1 MAVPVLPSSATSQ
14 GEPGAPFRA
23 GMIPALADG
32 FLPRTETAPR
42 LPSALIPG
50 AVVILAPEGPAAADA
65 SGSPGSLAGSPGS
78 LAGSP
83 GSLAGSPG
91 PSAGAAASATGGGM
105 AADWAGVTGKTQI
118 AAAYADAFHRA
129 GAGIIWAQAGSR
141 VSLLAS
147 YASAAPALGIDASQG
162 ADATSRHL
170 MAVLAQTAQPCL
182 VVLDDLR
189 DPADVQGLI
198 PRGPACMTLI
208 TTADGRLI
216 PGSWRAQIVPVS
228 PFSAREAMSYLRGRL
243 RSDWDQRAGMINLVT
258 EIGGDPGPLA
268 QASGVIAVSRLSCRE
283 YADRFVTRRQQ
294 MTRAGGA
301 IPPVAIVTLAL
312 AVDRADQLDA
322 AAWPVLVIAAVLDGQ
337 RIPSSV
343 FDTSAVARYVTG
355 QTQPDVAAMAETLRL
370 LAHIGVAG
378 IDPQPGGLIVR
389 ISRQVLAAVR
399 AALTREDHDR
409 ALAAAVA
416 AVTEAW
422 PDDEPPAWLGCMLAT
437 CSASLWRAAGDRLW
451 ANGNCPRLLE
461 RTGEFLV
468 SAGMVG
474 AALPFWRNLSAAAE
488 RLLGPDHPDAI
499 MIAGRV
505 AALDLAA
512 GEAASAAERYERIS
526 TQLQRR
532 LGADNV
538 AQIAAQLDLGR
549 SLAADAQFGKAVAVF
564 DQAAAGYKRVLGPD
578 HLDTVAAG
586 EQLASACLQA
596 GERARAITLYRQAV
610 ADRVRLQG
618 TRHPDTIAARQR
630 LASAHLAAGD
640 VKAAMSE
647 YRKVVADRQRELGEN
662 HIDTIAAIGD
672 LGAALQAAGR
682 TAQAVPMLEQARAG
696 YERILGAD
704 HRDTLARCAD
714 LASAYNAIGWIVD
727 AAMLLRETAERCDR
741 LLPPGDPLTTSVR
754 DLLASISSR

>member
-1 MAVPVLPSSATSQ
+1 MAVPVLPSSAPSQ
-14 GEPGAPFRA
+14 GEPGAPFRV

-50 AVVILAPEGPAAADA
+50 AVVVLAPEGPAAADA
-65 SGSPGSLAGSPGS
+65 S
-78 LAGSP
+78 GSP

-118 AAAYADAFHRA
+118 AAAYADAFHRV

-147 YASAAPALGIDASQG
+147 YASAAPKLGIDASQG
-162 ADATSRHL
+162 ADSAARHL
-170 MAVLAQTAQPCL
+170 MAALAQTAQPCL

-198 PRGPACMTLI
+198 PRGPACMTHI

-294 MTRAGGA
+294 MTRSAGA
-301 IPPVAIVTLAL
+301 IPPVATVTLAL

-322 AAWPVLVIAAVLDGQ
+322 AAWPVMVIAAVLDGQ

-343 FDTSAVARYVTG
+343 FGTRAVARYVTG
-355 QTQPDVAAMAETLRL
+355 QAQPDVAAMAETLRL
-370 LAHIGVAG
+370 LAHLGVAA

-422 PDDEPPAWLGCMLAT
+422 PADEPPAWLGCMLAT

-451 ANGNCPRLLE
+451 AGNCPRLLE

-532 LGADNV
+532 LGTDNV

-630 LASAHLAAGD
+630 LASAHLTAGD

-672 LGAALQAAGR
+672 LGGALQAAGR

-714 LASAYNAIGWIVD
+714 LARAYNAIGWIVD